1 MRAILAYLVVLTVL
15 TLPSGTIAQQADSRG
30 TIAQQAD
37 QDRETNVVY
46 GGVVGEAC
54 FGDRYES
61 DEDMNEGNRITDE
74 EIRLILNPPRS

>member
-1 MRAILAYLVVLTVL
+1 MRAILALLVVLTVL
-15 TLPSGTIAQQADSRG
+15 TLSSR

-37 QDRETNVVY
+37 QDRETNVAND
-46 GGVVGEAC
+46 GFVGEAC

-61 DEDMNEGNRITDE
+61 DEDMNEGNTITDE

>member
-1 MRAILAYLVVLTVL
+1 MRAILAFLVVLTVL
-15 TLPSGTIAQQADSRG
+15 TLSGR

-37 QDRETNVVY
+37 QDRETNVVMD
-46 GGVVGEAC
+46 GVVGEAC

-61 DEDMNEGNRITDE
+61 DEDMNDGNTITDE